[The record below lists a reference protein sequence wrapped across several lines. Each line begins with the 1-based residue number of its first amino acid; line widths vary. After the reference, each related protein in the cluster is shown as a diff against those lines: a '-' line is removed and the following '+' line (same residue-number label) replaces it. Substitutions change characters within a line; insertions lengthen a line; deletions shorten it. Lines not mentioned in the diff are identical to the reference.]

1 MNEKV
6 YISGKMT
13 GLEREEYRDRFREAE
28 RLIRAEGYHRIVN
41 PIRVWTCRVPW
52 LYKAIGYKLTLLYDL
67 WLVLRCDRI
76 YMIPGWND
84 SRGAKIES
92 FVAYN
97 SGIRRLP
104 QKVKDRLDAK
114 MEQFISKVD
123 DRDWE
128 RVSKVKGWRYRQVV
142 KPNKDEG

>member
-41 PIRVWTCRVPW
+41 PIRVWTCRWKW
-52 LYKAIGYKLTLLYDL
+52 LYKIIGYRLTLLYDL

-76 YMIPGWND
+76 YMIPEWND
-84 SRGAKIES
+84 SRGAKIE
-92 FVAYN
+92 
-97 SGIRRLP
+97 RLP

-114 MEQFISKVD
+114 MEQFIGKVD